1 MATRI
6 SSIRLPPASGSQY
19 IKPAPVY
26 DVTKFPDERTQHLRA
41 LLQKGHVTVAPL
53 RDPKLILH
61 SHLPHFLGSAYALG
75 AGIDQLTRSYENEI
89 LHLIPISRGFLRGNA
104 ISKESWRKFLG
115 QKEYTV
121 AFVDFFEEQV
131 KAHNGDWA
139 QVLADYLYSGSEP
152 IINGFT
158 GGLGH
163 PFIHLAYAYEFNC
176 KEIAT
181 EALSQGCTEY
191 SPVHTLLDHPPRDNS
206 TYKTISLAEIIEQVR
221 NDCYFDGL
229 LTEPGIL
236 NLEVL
241 YQEQHLDVI
250 QKHWSAWEVVD
261 LLKQFEECCD
271 LSVLLA
277 LSTGNPKDSFDFYLA
292 HVMTVA
298 HALRV
303 LWHFSP
309 PERHESILRQYA
321 LFTIMTYI
329 CQLRPKFALESIETV
344 PLEGRNWNWV
354 INNSLGNKSALDVHF
369 FKVVRAPLVFE
380 ETFGRKDDFYLKA
393 AIKYITE
400 FRGWEGYGIG
410 IEGFV
415 PSRDGT
421 RWPPESD

>member
-1 MATRI
+1 M
-6 SSIRLPPASGSQY
+6 
-19 IKPAPVY
+19 
-26 DVTKFPDERTQHLRA
+26 
-41 LLQKGHVTVAPL
+41 
-53 RDPKLILH
+53 
-61 SHLPHFLGSAYALG
+61 
-75 AGIDQLTRSYENEI
+75 
-89 LHLIPISRGFLRGNA
+89 
-104 ISKESWRKFLG
+104 RK
-115 QKEYTV
+115 
-121 AFVDFFEEQV
+121 
-131 KAHNGDWA
+131 
-139 QVLADYLYSGSEP
+139 
-152 IINGFT
+152 
-158 GGLGH
+158 
-163 PFIHLAYAYEFNC
+163 
-176 KEIAT
+176 
-181 EALSQGCTEY
+181 
-191 SPVHTLLDHPPRDNS
+191 
-206 TYKTISLAEIIEQVR
+206 
-221 NDCYFDGL
+221 DCYFDAL

-344 PLEGRNWNWV
+344 PLEDRNWNWV

-369 FKVVRAPLVFE
+369 FKVVRAPLAFE

-393 AIKYITE
+393 AIKYITA

-410 IEGFV
+410 VEGFV